1 MRVTRASLD
10 AKLGA
15 SMSSVTKMYG
25 SKFAISNLSLDFARN
40 QVSCLL
46 GRNGAGKSTL
56 IKLLTGQTVQ
66 TTGQVLLAGEHNV
79 GVCWQDNILIP
90 KLTAREHLEL
100 YAQLKLD
107 ASAKGQDGSME
118 HVTAEQEVRRTLK
131 SLNFGKHE
139 DYFAYQLS
147 GGYRRRLCVAIAFIG
162 SPSVVILDEPCNG
175 VDAKARKDIWQLIE
189 QLRQGRAVIFATHF
203 LDEAKYLS
211 DALFVM
217 RQVRRFTSMLFSN
230 SLSLSLCSLLTGSH
244 CGATQS
250 RLAATSQHLGLQRRD
265 ALHRSEYLGRG
276 GATLAAAAHRQPRA
290 AWPATS
296 AVDHQRQIRG

>member
-1 MRVTRASLD
+1 MTRASLD

-107 ASAKGQDGSME
+107 ASAKASTGQDGSNME

-203 LDEAKYLS
+203 LDEARYLS

-217 RQVRRFTSMLFSN
+217 RQVRRYFNLP
-230 SLSLSLCSLLTGSH
+230 LSLLYPLSSLLTGPH

-250 RLAATSQHLGLQRRD
+250 RLAAASQHLGLQRRD
-265 ALHRSEYLGRG
+265 ALHRSQCLGGG
-276 GATLAAAAHRQPRA
+276 GATLAEATRRQSRA
-290 AWPATS
+290 AWSPTA
-296 AVDHQRQIRG
+296 AVDHQRQLRG